1 MGCARS
7 AMRRDATAGHL
18 ASVLVAATED
28 QEHTAAP
35 DIESAKVP
43 FIDHD
48 GKSEEAGVEIQRAGK
63 VVDFQAGFQKADG
76 WIGRLSHGKS

>member
-1 MGCARS
+1 
-7 AMRRDATAGHL
+7 MRRDAAARHL
-18 ASVLVAATED
+18 AAMLVAATED
-28 QEHTAAP
+28 QEHAAAR
-35 DIESAKVP
+35 DIEGAKVA

-76 WIGRLSHGKS
+76 WKRRLSHGKS